1 VAPGAVVAPLGGGLD
16 LAAIS
21 GVTQLGSG
29 EGPRREVLAVA
40 RLTDPAS
47 GATYPVVYR
56 LELVKGARW
65 YVRGVEGAS
74 A

>member
-1 VAPGAVVAPLGGGLD
+1 LIQPLGGGLD
-16 LAAIS
+16 FVGLS

-29 EGPRREVLAVA
+29 EGPRREVLAAA

-47 GATYPVVYR
+47 DATYPVVYR
-56 LELVKGARW
+56 LDLVKATRW
-65 YVRGVEGAS
+65 YVRTVEGES

>member
-1 VAPGAVVAPLGGGLD
+1 LAPGAVVAPLGGVVD
-16 LAAIS
+16 FAAIS
-21 GVTQLGSG
+21 AVTQLGSG
-29 EGPRREVLAVA
+29 EGPRREVLAAA

-65 YVRGVEGAS
+65 YVRGVEGAL